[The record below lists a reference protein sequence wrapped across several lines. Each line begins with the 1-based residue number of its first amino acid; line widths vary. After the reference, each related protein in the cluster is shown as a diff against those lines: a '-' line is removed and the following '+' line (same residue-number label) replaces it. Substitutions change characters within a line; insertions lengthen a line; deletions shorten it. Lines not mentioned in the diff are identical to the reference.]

1 MPVLIAAHGTD
12 LDLVRPLARRLREDG
27 GEVRCYLDTDDQDLR
42 VLGCKIAIGALD
54 DAYTLE
60 AALTNVHTFVP
71 VLMDPFAVNDGAD
84 LAALR
89 ATGVAAAEAAAAS
102 DLAQT
107 ILPVPLLPEGH
118 PIQAVLG
125 EIEQS
130 FETGV
135 RPLCLLRTGYLW
147 GEGRP
152 FPAALAAAKAA
163 GAELDPGVC
172 VCVVERP
179 TWASVI
185 AAADDREG
193 VQGAWDLG
201 GDVQP
206 LVDLLDRVGGAGAS
220 APPSAWSLALLAGDL
235 VLGSSAAQEFVS
247 SQGSGVPQVP

>member
-12 LDLVRPLARRLREDG
+12 LDLVRPLARRLRDGG
-27 GEVRCYLDTDDQDLR
+27 GEVRCYLDTDDQELR
-42 VLGCKIAIGALD
+42 MLGCKIAVGALD

-71 VLMDPFAVNDGAD
+71 VLADPFAVHNPAD
-84 LAALR
+84 LADLR
-89 ATGVAAAEAAAAS
+89 ATGLAASEAAAAS

-107 ILPVPLLPEGH
+107 ILPLPLLPEGH
-118 PIQAVLG
+118 PIQSVVS

-130 FETGV
+130 FERGV

-152 FPAALAAAKAA
+152 FPAVLAAAEAA
-163 GAELDPGVC
+163 GVDLAPDVC
-172 VCVVERP
+172 LCVVDTP

-201 GDVQP
+201 GDIYP
-206 LVDLLDRVGGAGAS
+206 LVDLLERVGDGAAGAP

-235 VLGSSAAQEFVS
+235 VLGSSAAQEFV
-247 SQGSGVPQVP
+247 